1 MSSPDPHPHPAVSQ
15 GERGF
20 AKVIR
25 AFGTDQR
32 VTVGEGKGFGSGGL
46 KVDGK
51 LFALVSSRGEFV
63 AKLPKQRVAELVA
76 QGKGVPF
83 DPGHGRLTKEWIAM
97 REGSEFL
104 ALAREA
110 RKFVGGS

>member
-1 MSSPDPHPHPAVSQ
+1 MSSPEPDYK
-15 GERGF
+15 R
-20 AKVIR
+20 VIK
-25 AFGTDQR
+25 AFSADKR

-63 AKLPKQRVAELVA
+63 AKLPKQRVSELIA
-76 QGKGVPF
+76 QGKGKQF
-83 DPGHGRLTKEWIAM
+83 DPGHGRLMKEWIAM
-97 REGSEFL
+97 RDGDDEWP

>member
-1 MSSPDPHPHPAVSQ
+1 MSSPDA
-15 GERGF
+15 GYT
-20 AKVIR
+20 KVIT
-25 AFGTDQR
+25 AFSGDRR
-32 VTVGEGKGFGSGGL
+32 VSVGEGKGFGSGGL

-51 LFALVSSRGEFV
+51 LFALFSSRGEFV

-83 DPGHGRLTKEWIAM
+83 DPGHGRLMKEWIAM
-97 REGSEFL
+97 RDGSEFL

>member
-1 MSSPDPHPHPAVSQ
+1 MSSPDFKQ
-15 GERGF
+15 
-20 AKVIR
+20 VIR
-25 AFGTDQR
+25 AFARDPR

-51 LFALVSSRGEFV
+51 LFALMSSRGQFV

-76 QGKGVPF
+76 QRKGEQF
-83 DPGHGRLTKEWIAM
+83 DPGHGRLM
-97 REGSEFL
+97 REWVALHGDSDWL

-110 RKFVGGS
+110 RRFVGGG